1 MAGTFAICKD
11 CSGQFRFWLKSR
23 NGEIVAVA
31 SRTRRGLTS
40 SGV

>member
-31 SRTRRGLTS
+31 VVPDEGSRGT
-40 SGV
+40 V